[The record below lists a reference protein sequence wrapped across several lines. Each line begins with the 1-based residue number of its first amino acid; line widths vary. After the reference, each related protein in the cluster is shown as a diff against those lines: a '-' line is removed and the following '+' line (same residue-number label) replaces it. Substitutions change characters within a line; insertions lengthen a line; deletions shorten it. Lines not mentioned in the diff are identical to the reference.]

1 MRAFGLAD
9 GKPEHTRSRDP
20 LMMTE
25 NWVAYA
31 TRGGV
36 FHPQVKPG
44 DRVRGGQ
51 VIAVIKDVFGETVEE
66 IVSPKTGLVRIQHP
80 RRVVNSG
87 NPVFRGWVVSG

>member
-1 MRAFGLAD
+1 
-9 GKPEHTRSRDP
+9 
-20 LMMTE
+20 MMTE

-44 DRVRGGQ
+44 DRVRAGQ
-51 VIAVIKDVFGETVEE
+51 VIAVIKDVFGEPVEE
-66 IVSPKTGLVRIQHP
+66 ITSPKTGLVRIQHP

-87 NPVFRGWVVSG
+87 NPVFRGWVSG